1 MGYRQGGLRV
11 LLALGLASQVAACGS
26 VPRTAYTAEQAALAS
41 VPGIPGARVYAD
53 ASVDTIAELAGNPL
67 RRSAGFNYLALSGG
81 GGDGAY
87 GAGVLNGWTASGT
100 RPEFT
105 LVSGVSTGALIAPFA
120 FLGPAYDAYLTE
132 FYTSGVA
139 GELVTSPSISNI
151 LFGSG
156 LFGDGRLRNLIAR
169 YVTPEL
175 LTAIAEEHAKGRR
188 LMVVTTNLDSQRS
201 VIWNM
206 GAIASSGAP
215 NALDLFRDVLAASAS
230 VPAVFPPQ
238 MIDVTAADARFQ
250 EMHVDGSVVTPVF
263 TLPQTLLLR
272 DGKIRTGG
280 KANIY
285 ADLAALQLAKAQVDA
300 GKNEDALATLRAIK
314 ADPEFKPVIEQ
325 RVARLLVATGK
336 TEDAIKQLGTA
347 TDSASLEIHG
357 DALMAQGKRDAAR
370 EQYEKALKTLD
381 VAAPQRRLLETK
393 VMDAGG
399 TVTDAAESV

>member
-1 MGYRQGGLRV
+1 MLFSEVRTMGYRQGGLRA
-11 LLALGLASQVAACGS
+11 LLALGLAGQVAACGS

-238 MIDVTAADARFQ
+238 MIDVNAADARFQ

-285 ADLAALQLAKAQVDA
+285 VVINGRLEPDFEVT
-300 GKNEDALATLRAIK
+300 KNNTLSIVERSFTTASRARSRATLTATYALARSNGMSFNLTYIDEDGPKASAAKGFDTAYMRALYQEGLGKGRTGTFWQHTVPASPTLKQTA
-314 ADPEFKPVIEQ
+314 AA
-325 RVARLLVATGK
+325 VAN
-336 TEDAIKQLGTA
+336 
-347 TDSASLEIHG
+347 
-357 DALMAQGKRDAAR
+357 
-370 EQYEKALKTLD
+370 
-381 VAAPQRRLLETK
+381 
-393 VMDAGG
+393 
-399 TVTDAAESV
+399 

>member
-1 MGYRQGGLRV
+1 MGYRQGGLRALV
-11 LLALGLASQVAACGS
+11 ALGLAGQVAACGS
-26 VPRTAYTAEQAALAS
+26 VPRTAYTAEQAAFAS

-53 ASVDTIAELAGNPL
+53 ASVDTIAELAGNPQ

-120 FLGPAYDAYLTE
+120 FLGPAYDPYLTE

-139 GELVTSPSISNI
+139 GELVNSPNI
-151 LFGSG
+151 ANVLFGSG
-156 LFGDGRLRNLIAR
+156 LFGDGRLRNLIGR

-188 LMVVTTNLDSQRS
+188 LMVVTTNLDSQRA

-206 GAIASSGAP
+206 GVIASSGAP

-230 VPAVFPPQ
+230 IPAVFPPQ
-238 MIDVTAADARFQ
+238 MIDVAAADTRFQ

-285 ADLAALQLAKAQVDA
+285 VVINGRLEPDFEVTKDNTLSIVERSFTTASRARSRATLSATY
-300 GKNEDALATLRAIK
+300 ALARNNGMGFNLTYIDENGPK
-314 ADPEFKPVIEQ
+314 A
-325 RVARLLVATGK
+325 
-336 TEDAIKQLGTA
+336 
-347 TDSASLEIHG
+347 SASKGFDTGYMRALYQEGLEKGRTGTFWQHTVP
-357 DALMAQGKRDAAR
+357 ASPT
-370 EQYEKALKTLD
+370 LKQTANA
-381 VAAPQRRLLETK
+381 VAN
-393 VMDAGG
+393 
-399 TVTDAAESV
+399 

>member
-11 LLALGLASQVAACGS
+11 LLALGLAGQVAACGS

-206 GAIASSGAP
+206 GAIASSGAS

-285 ADLAALQLAKAQVDA
+285 VVINGRLEPDFEVTKDNTLSIVERSFTTASRARSRATLTATY
-300 GKNEDALATLRAIK
+300 ALARSNGMSFNLTYIDENGPKASAAKGFDTAYMRALYQEGLEKGRTGTFWQHTVPASPTLKQTA
-314 ADPEFKPVIEQ
+314 AA
-325 RVARLLVATGK
+325 VAN
-336 TEDAIKQLGTA
+336 
-347 TDSASLEIHG
+347 
-357 DALMAQGKRDAAR
+357 
-370 EQYEKALKTLD
+370 
-381 VAAPQRRLLETK
+381 
-393 VMDAGG
+393 
-399 TVTDAAESV
+399 

>member
-11 LLALGLASQVAACGS
+11 LLALGLAGQVAACGS

-285 ADLAALQLAKAQVDA
+285 VVINGRLEPDFEVTKDNTLSIVERSFTTASRARSRATLTATY
-300 GKNEDALATLRAIK
+300 ALARSNGMSFNLTYIDENGPKASAAKGFDTAYMRALYQEGLEKGRTGTFWQHTVPASPTLKQTA
-314 ADPEFKPVIEQ
+314 AA
-325 RVARLLVATGK
+325 VAN
-336 TEDAIKQLGTA
+336 
-347 TDSASLEIHG
+347 
-357 DALMAQGKRDAAR
+357 
-370 EQYEKALKTLD
+370 
-381 VAAPQRRLLETK
+381 
-393 VMDAGG
+393 
-399 TVTDAAESV
+399 

>member
-11 LLALGLASQVAACGS
+11 LVALGLAGQVAACGS
-26 VPRTAYTAEQAALAS
+26 VPRTAYTAEQAAFAS

-53 ASVDTIAELAGNPL
+53 ASVDTIAELAGNPQ

-100 RPEFT
+100 RPEFS

-120 FLGPAYDAYLTE
+120 FLGPAYDPYLTE

-139 GELVTSPSISNI
+139 GELVTSPNI
-151 LFGSG
+151 ANVLFGSG

-188 LMVVTTNLDSQRS
+188 LMVVTTNLDSQRA

-206 GAIASSGAP
+206 GVIASSGAP
-215 NALDLFRDVLAASAS
+215 NALELFRDVLAASAS
-230 VPAVFPPQ
+230 IPAVFPPQ
-238 MIDVTAADARFQ
+238 MIDVTAADSRFQ

-285 ADLAALQLAKAQVDA
+285 VVINGRLEPDFEVTKDNTLSIVERSFTTASRARSRATLTATY
-300 GKNEDALATLRAIK
+300 ALARGNGMGFNLTYIDENGPKASAAKGFDTGYMRALYQAGLEK
-314 ADPEFKPVIEQ
+314 G
-325 RVARLLVATGK
+325 RTG
-336 TEDAIKQLGTA
+336 TFWQHT
-347 TDSASLEIHG
+347 
-357 DALMAQGKRDAAR
+357 
-370 EQYEKALKTLD
+370 
-381 VAAPQRRLLETK
+381 VPAAPTLKQT
-393 VMDAGG
+393 
-399 TVTDAAESV
+399 AAAVAN